1 MAEPLLPTKL
11 PLRFGITQ
19 PGPCSYLAGQQEQLV
34 VLMPDEP
41 ISAELYQQLLAAN
54 FRRSGEQSY
63 TPHCPAC
70 KACQSVRIKSQQ
82 WQPSRSQRRLLNK
95 ARRAGLQY
103 RLVTKADLAGYFRLF
118 AAYIAFKH
126 DDGIMFPATTEQ
138 LNSMLECSWLPV
150 RFLEIYDEEQ
160 LVSVSIIDELADSY
174 SAVYTFF
181 AKQYQPLSPGKLAIM
196 YLLEQASSDQKAFV
210 YLGYLVAACQKMAY
224 KAEFTPQQRFIQGQW
239 HSFA

>member
-1 MAEPLLPTKL
+1 MTESLPPTKR
-11 PLRFGITQ
+11 PLRFGLTQ
-19 PGPCSYLAGQQEQLV
+19 PSPCSYITGQQEQLV

-41 ISAELYQQLLAAN
+41 MSAGLYQQLLALN

-63 TPHCPAC
+63 TPHCQAC
-70 KACQSVRIKSQQ
+70 KACQSVRIKPQQ
-82 WQPSRSQRRLLNK
+82 WQPSRSQRRLLSK

-103 RLVTKADLAGYFRLF
+103 RLVTQADLNRYYPLF

-126 DDGIMFPATTEQ
+126 DDGIMFPANQEQ
-138 LNSMLECSWLPV
+138 LSSMLECSWLPV
-150 RFLEIYDEEQ
+150 RFLEIYHDEQ
-160 LVSVSIIDELADSY
+160 LVSVSIIDELANSY

-181 AKQYQPLSPGKLAIM
+181 SEQYRQFSPGKLAIS
-196 YLLEQASSDQKAFV
+196 YLLQQARLDSKDFV
-210 YLGYLVAACQKMAY
+210 YLGYLVEACQKMAY